1 MASAIAPPV
10 LNLNGVTFRRND
22 REILSDV
29 SWRIEPGEHW
39 ALLGANG
46 SGKTTLLKVI
56 NGYEWATR
64 GTVEVLGRRFGS
76 CNVPQLRKSIG
87 WVSSALQQRL
97 PLGDTALRIVDSGYE
112 ASLGVYRTFTE
123 EEIDRAKAALALVSG
138 ASIADRIYGTLS
150 QGEQQ
155 RVLIARALVN
165 GPRLLILDEPCAG
178 LDPVAARQF
187 LDDLSA
193 LAARPEAPTVI
204 FVTHHIQEIAPWIE
218 RVLLLKSG
226 RVSARG
232 ETAKVL
238 TGPNLSAALDSNCR
252 VDFDGAHYWLR
263 LQPQTTRQ
271 AAVEGA

>member
-1 MASAIAPPV
+1 MASAVASPV
-10 LNLNGVTFRRND
+10 LNLNGVTFRRNE
-22 REILSDV
+22 REILSNV

-64 GTVEVLGRRFGS
+64 GSVEVLGQRFGS
-76 CNVPQLRKSIG
+76 CNVPHLRKSIG

-97 PLGDTALRIVDSGYE
+97 PLGDTALQIVDSGYE
-112 ASLGVYRTFTE
+112 ASLGVYRKFTE
-123 EEIDRAKAALALVSG
+123 EEIERALAALALVSG
-138 ASIADRIYGTLS
+138 TGLAERVYGTLS

-155 RVLIARALVN
+155 RVLIARALVS
-165 GPRLLILDEPCAG
+165 GPKLLILDEPCAG
-178 LDPVAARQF
+178 LDPVAARLF

-193 LAARPEAPTVI
+193 LATRPEAPTVI

-238 TGPNLSAALDSNCR
+238 TGPNLSAALHSECR

-263 LQPQTTRQ
+263 LKPKNPRHP
-271 AAVEGA
+271 VLEGN